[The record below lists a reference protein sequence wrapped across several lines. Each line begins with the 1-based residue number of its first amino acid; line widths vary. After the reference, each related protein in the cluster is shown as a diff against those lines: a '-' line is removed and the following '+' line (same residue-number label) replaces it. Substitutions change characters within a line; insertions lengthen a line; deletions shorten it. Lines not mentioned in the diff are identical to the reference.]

1 MYGIPTQ
8 LTPNAGIDPSLFML
22 AWYLLSGMVMV
33 FGLAC
38 FLGIVTLPL
47 FFIIIFAAEVI
58 LKALSETGLLL
69 FKVPLILF
77 RGLRRNPLRTS
88 LTYFAIFVLTAVLA
102 VLYSM
107 VTFISELTREKE
119 TNFKVIM
126 TEKYSIPSMMP
137 PSYEERL
144 KRVIAELPPH
154 LQPVNGDDDII
165 SWSFVGGTTDPN
177 NPKFEN
183 ALFMFCV
190 DPRKIPL
197 MMDGLEKKDL
207 SDQEYAELLEN
218 VRKMIEDPRRIM
230 IDEERM
236 KQMNLR
242 IGQKLKLSS
251 VNYKDIVFEFEI
263 AGLLPKGKYARVG
276 FCSRTYLDNMLKAYQ
291 SAHGGQSHPLAD
303 KCVALIW
310 VRVPSRESY
319 ERLAALV
326 SDPKNFSSPA
336 VKLETASSGI
346 SSFLEAYK
354 DIFFAMKWILS
365 PAMVV
370 IMSLV
375 VANAISI
382 SVRERRTEM
391 AVLKVLGFQPWHILA
406 LVLGEALLIGLLGG
420 AMSALV
426 VWGLLGA
433 VKFQIAF
440 LGVFGVPVETLLL
453 GPLIGIG
460 VAFLGSITPGINAMR
475 VKVAEVFAKTA

>member
-1 MYGIPTQ
+1 MYGIPSQ
-8 LTPNAGIDPSLFML
+8 FSPNAGLDPSLLMM
-22 AWYLLSGMVMV
+22 AWYLFSGMVIFISVVMMV
-33 FGLAC
+33 GVL
-38 FLGIVTLPL
+38 TLPI
-47 FFIIIFAAEVI
+47 FFLIVFAAELG
-58 LKALSETGLLL
+58 LKALSETGMLI

-88 LTYFAIFVLTAVLA
+88 LTYFALFVLTSVLA

-107 VTFISELTREKE
+107 VSFIGEVTREKE
-119 TNFKVIM
+119 ANFKVIM

-144 KRVIAELPPH
+144 KRMIAELPPH
-154 LQPVNGDDDII
+154 LRPVNGDDDII
-165 SWSFVGGTTDPN
+165 AWSFVGGTTDPN

-190 DPRKIPL
+190 EPKKIPL

-207 SDQEYAELLEN
+207 TPEEYEQLLAN
-218 VRKMIEDPRRIM
+218 VKKMEEDPRRILVD
-230 IDEERM
+230 DERL
-236 KQMNLR
+236 KQMNLQ

-251 VNYKDIVFEFEI
+251 INYKDIVFDFEV
-263 AGLLPKGKYARVG
+263 AGLLPQGKYTRVG
-276 FCSRTYLDNMLKAYQ
+276 FCSRKYLDNMLKAYQ
-291 SAHGGQSHPLAD
+291 SSHGGQNHPLAD

-310 VRVPSRESY
+310 VRVPTRESH
-319 ERLAALV
+319 ERLAAMV
-326 SDPKNFSSPA
+326 ADPKNFSAPA
-336 VKLETASSGI
+336 AKLETASSGI
-346 SSFLEAYK
+346 GAFLDAYK

-391 AVLKVLGFQPWHILA
+391 AVLKVLGFQPWHVMS
-406 LVLGEALLIGLLGG
+406 LVLGEALLVGFLAGGMSVTIVWAMLG
-420 AMSALV
+420 S
-426 VWGLLGA
+426 

-440 LGVFGVPVETLLL
+440 LGVFKVPNEVLIM
-453 GPLIGIG
+453 GPFIGLA
-460 VAFLGSITPGINAMR
+460 VAFVGSIGPAISAKN